1 MKTIIGWIKHRKNVP
16 VAGLLVT
23 VGVLLFV
30 AACTRSVLPADQ
42 GLFIAPT
49 IAGNATQVI
58 LETLTPLPATATPEC
73 ENNLVFLRDVT
84 VPDGQ
89 HFLAGQP
96 IEKTWEVRNDGSCAW
111 GRGYSLRLVDGVA
124 MGAIDRQALPEATP
138 GQVVVITI
146 QFTAPQQP
154 GTYRSAW
161 KAHDQ
166 TDQPFGVQIY
176 VEIIVE

>member
-1 MKTIIGWIKHRKNVP
+1 MPRFTDWTNFVKSAP
-16 VAGLLVT
+16 VRSLLLT
-23 VGVLLFV
+23 VGVLLFA
-30 AACTRSVLPADQ
+30 AACTRSALPADQ
-42 GLFIAPT
+42 GFFVAPSLVS
-49 IAGNATQVI
+49 NATPLI
-58 LETLTPLPATATPEC
+58 LETYTPQPATPTPPC
-73 ENNLVFLRDVT
+73 KNDLVFMQDLT

-96 IEKTWEVRNDGSCAW
+96 IVKTWQVRNDGSCAW

-124 MGAIDRQALPEATP
+124 MGAIDRQALPEAVP
-138 GQVVVITI
+138 GDVVEITI

-166 TDQPFGVQIY
+166 TEQPFGVQIY

>member
-1 MKTIIGWIKHRKNVP
+1 MQHLIGSPKLRKSAP
-16 VAGLLVT
+16 AAGLLAAVS
-23 VGVLLFV
+23 VLLF
-30 AACTRSVLPADQ
+30 ATACTRSALPADQ
-42 GLFIAPT
+42 GFFIAPT
-49 IAGNATQVI
+49 IASNATQVI
-58 LETLTPLPATATPEC
+58 LETLTPMPATATPEC

-111 GRGYSLRLVDGVA
+111 GRGYSLRLVDGIA

-146 QFTAPQQP
+146 QFTAPPQP

-166 TDQPFGVQIY
+166 TDQPFGVQVY
-176 VEIIVE
+176 LEVIVE